1 MIRDLK
7 DKVIVITGASSGIG
21 AATAIACANLG
32 MNVVL
37 SARRTDKLETLAE
50 NINKKSPNRAI
61 AISCDVAHDE
71 PVQKLFAKTHEHFG
85 RLDVVFAN
93 AGYGI
98 FASVLDTNDQEHR
111 HLFEVNYFGTV
122 RTIKESFPY
131 LESTP
136 NSLRQYLITS
146 SVVSEVG
153 IPMFGP
159 YAATKAAQDG
169 LASALR
175 AELAVKDFFVTS
187 IHPAG
192 TSSEFFDVVDDISAE
207 KPAAQ
212 NTPKHIMQTPQQVA
226 AKITR
231 AIQKPTAEVWPMRSV
246 HWGVSF
252 ATLFPRLRSH
262 VLKGHA
268 KKLIASSPPS

>member
-1 MIRDLK
+1 MTRDLN

-21 AATAIACANLG
+21 AATALACADLG
-32 MNVVL
+32 MNVVV
-37 SARRTDKLETLAE
+37 SARRADKLEIVAEKIKSKGQQALA
-50 NINKKSPNRAI
+50 IP
-61 AISCDVAHDE
+61 CDVAHDE
-71 PVQKLFAKTHEHFG
+71 PVKELFAKTNEHFG

-98 FASVLDTNDQEHR
+98 FASVMDTTPEEHR
-111 HLFEVNYFGTV
+111 HIFEVNYFGTV
-122 RTIKESFPY
+122 RTIHESFPY
-131 LESTP
+131 LENTP

-169 LASALR
+169 LASAFR
-175 AELAVKDFFVTS
+175 AEMAIKDIYVTS

-226 AKITR
+226 TKITR
-231 AIQKPTAEVWPMRSV
+231 AIQKPCAEVWPMRSV

-252 ATLFPRLRSH
+252 ATLFPRLRAH

-268 KKLIASSPPS
+268 KKLVAK